1 MKDIVWFAGILVMFS
16 GFAVHQL
23 WTSDSRVAKSLADL
37 DQTVPAPLTADVEAW
52 LRPALARRDRWIG
65 LGLTFGALISGYTAR
80 HGLDDVPWY
89 WVTLALGITAG
100 TTVGTLVAG
109 YRADPRPTSRLRAST
124 AVIRRWG
131 DFADG
136 RELRSLQLATP
147 TPIVA
152 MGLAGMITAS
162 GRPGLGLR
170 TLMFSAIATVVV
182 VASIWV
188 MTTLVAR
195 PAASS
200 TPEDLLWRE
209 ALLKNTIGPLPRKAS
224 GVGWFSGFVAWTL
237 ALSGLFCLYCLGAV
251 WFAHRPVARGRTAC
265 PVNASGASPW

>member
-1 MKDIVWFAGILVMFS
+1 MKDIVWFAGIL
-16 GFAVHQL
+16 
-23 WTSDSRVAKSLADL
+23 
-37 DQTVPAPLTADVEAW
+37 
-52 LRPALARRDRWIG
+52 
-65 LGLTFGALISGYTAR
+65 GYPAR
-80 HGLDDVPWY
+80 HGVADVPWC
-89 WVTLALGITAG
+89 WFTLVLGITAA
-100 TTVGTLVAG
+100 TSVGTLVAG
-109 YRADPRPTSRLRAST
+109 YRTDQRPTSRLRAST
-124 AVIRRWG
+124 PVICRWG
-131 DFADG
+131 DYVDR

-147 TPIVA
+147 TPILA

-170 TLMFSAIATVVV
+170 TLMFFAIATVVV

-195 PAASS
+195 RAASS

-209 ALLKNTIGPLPRKAS
+209 ALLTNTIGPLPRKAS
-224 GVGWFSGFVAWTL
+224 GVGWFSGFVAVYASVVAHEVLPWWTL

-251 WFAHRPVARGRTAC
+251 WFAHRPVAHERTAC